1 MQTKEIK
8 LKPNIADGDLEIKIK
23 KIKQFLEQG
32 HRVKISMFFRGRE
45 NAHKEVGL
53 EKVNKAME
61 GVKDISSIN
70 SPLKS
75 KGNSITAI
83 LSAKKK

>member
-8 LKPNIADGDLEIKIK
+8 FKPNIADGDFEVKVKKIK
-23 KIKQFLEQG
+23 KFLEEG

-45 NAHKEVGL
+45 NAHKEIGL
-53 EKVNKAME
+53 EKVKKAME
-61 GVKDISSIN
+61 SVQDVSSVN

-75 KGNSITAI
+75 KGNSITVI